1 MVRSNGV
8 LTIVYFY
15 QLEKTREL
23 PHFIFL
29 LLSLMLHDSKLTLKL
44 YYLRVPTSLL
54 TGCDTTVALDSRLS
68 LGAWKQTLTTV
79 NRTIQSGNGRNLV
92 IEISLTKSS
101 NMGSPFT
108 VQYYRPT
115 LANTRQSWILDP
127 IPWIQDSG
135 CWIPVFS
142 GGISFPSRV
151 LELYSGFQS
160 PGFRISYQNFPG
172 FRILQAKI
180 FQFPESGYPYV
191 GRSTRQA
198 FSDLF
203 THI

>member
-1 MVRSNGV
+1 MDYSGFQSPGSR
-8 LTIVYFY
+8 IPY
-15 QLEKTREL
+15 QNFPGFRILQAK
-23 PHFIFL
+23 IFQIPE
-29 LLSLMLHDSKLTLKL
+29 SG
-44 YYLRVPTSLL
+44 YPYV
-54 TGCDTTVALDSRLS
+54 GLS

-79 NRTIQSGNGRNLV
+79 NRKTQSGNGRNLLT
-92 IEISLTKSS
+92 EISLTKSS

-108 VQYYRPT
+108 VQYYRPM
-115 LANTRQSWILDP
+115 LPNTRQSWILDP
-127 IPWIQDSG
+127 IRWIQDSG

-142 GGISFPSRV
+142 GGISFLSRV

-191 GRSTRQA
+191 GRSTSQT